1 MRYSSHVLCR
11 SLVIVLLGFMSS
23 LIIIPDAQALPA
35 FARKYNVNCT
45 VCHTRPPQLN
55 TFGERFLENGYQ
67 IPGTEDGGIVGKRRL
82 GDLALEDTVSNYMA
96 FRLRGN
102 AVRNFDYK
110 RGNGASSPGDPED
123 RIELGFPGTFNLFTA
138 GTFTKNVGF
147 MVELES
153 NFEARDGSQVGFE
166 RTFVSFN
173 NIGSSFGPKDLAHLR
188 IGKIDPSAFWS
199 FPTHRQQLDPVR
211 PNVTN
216 PGGFG
221 LATINRIPLLPSAWG
236 AKFFGIFDRSGTQIL
251 PFEPLLYNTPNTMG
265 VDIHGRP
272 FGDWFLY
279 QVGVVNGV
287 KEGFGDSN
295 NPKDWF
301 VMGRFDYAQSDL
313 FSASLSGFGY
323 FGNNNVK
330 VALPMGGPTPD
341 VSMNRYGLST
351 RVRYKMVDVYAA
363 YTIDKIRD
371 LPAGPFEQNFDPTAT
386 GLTVEA
392 DVLATDRLLLSV
404 RFDNLDAGG
413 VKVNPMT
420 GMTVRTSNT
429 LLAFQAKYYLR
440 TNIAVFV
447 RDDFNLRD
455 AKGGTSAPRN
465 FRNAFLV
472 GADIIY

>member
-1 MRYSSHVLCR
+1 MRNSSHVLCM

-82 GDLALEDTVSNYMA
+82 GDLTLEDTVSNYMA

-102 AVRNFDYK
+102 AVRNFDYT
-110 RGNGASSPGDPED
+110 RGDGASSPGDPED
-123 RIELGFPGTFNLFTA
+123 RTELGFPGTFNLFTA
-138 GTFTKNVGF
+138 GTFTRNVGF
-147 MVELES
+147 LVELES
-153 NFEARDGSQVGFE
+153 NFEASDGSQVGFE

-199 FPTHRQQLDPVR
+199 FPTHRQQLNPVR
-211 PNVTN
+211 PNVASRASSATALSATN
-216 PGGFG
+216 
-221 LATINRIPLLPSAWG
+221 ATVINRIPLLPSAWA
-236 AKFFGIFDRSGTQIL
+236 AKFFGIFDRGGTAIL
-251 PFEPLLYNTPNTMG
+251 PFEPLLFNTTNEMG

-279 QVGVVNGV
+279 QVGILNGV

-323 FGNNNVK
+323 FGNNNIQVRPGNP
-330 VALPMGGPTPD
+330 VD

-351 RVRYKMVDVYAA
+351 RVRYRMVDIYAA
-363 YTIDKIRD
+363 YTIDQIRD
-371 LPAGPFEQNFDPTAT
+371 LPAGLAPNFDATAT

-392 DVLATDRLLLSV
+392 DVLATDRLLLSA

-413 VKVNPMT
+413 VRSMRK
-420 GMTVRTSNT
+420 SNT
-429 LLAFQAKYYLR
+429 ILAFQGKYYLR
-440 TNIAVFV
+440 TNIALFV
-447 RDDFNLRD
+447 RDDFNLRE
-455 AKGGTSAPRN
+455 AEGGASAPRN